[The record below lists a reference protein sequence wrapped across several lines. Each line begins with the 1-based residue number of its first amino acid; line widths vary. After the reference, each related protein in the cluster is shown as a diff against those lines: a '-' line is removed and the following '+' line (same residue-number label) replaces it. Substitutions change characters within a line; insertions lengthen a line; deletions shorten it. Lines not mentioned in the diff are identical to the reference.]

1 MQVFDKT
8 AKGYVLDLEGGRDVK
23 VQLPAGDRESLGLLQ
38 HYLVLQVLL
47 GLLVLGLGFVPKPE
61 TRDPF
66 LNADPYCAAGVR
78 SAG

>member
-38 HYLVLQVLL
+38 HYLVLQVLI
-47 GLLVLGLGFVPKPE
+47 GLLVEPKPSSLSPKLE
-61 TRDPF
+61 TF
-66 LNADPYCAAGVR
+66 
-78 SAG
+78 S